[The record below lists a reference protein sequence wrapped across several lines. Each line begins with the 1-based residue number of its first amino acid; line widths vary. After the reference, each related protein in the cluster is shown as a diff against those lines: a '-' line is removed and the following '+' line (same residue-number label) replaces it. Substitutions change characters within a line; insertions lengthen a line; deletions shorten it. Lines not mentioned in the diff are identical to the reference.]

1 MMNGIRMVTTALGL
15 VMALSFAAHVS
26 AFGGPNPADK
36 QFPLNPK
43 QSSNDASIVDMGNCI
58 NTNGGV
64 GIGQKTVKLAAST
77 QSNRKARYLAVQGF
91 WYRNGALIVKFP
103 AVSPY
108 DQYANSSD
116 GFSLLSTSTLD
127 KLLCIELD
135 RLEISSYHKALP
147 LSNDINP
154 GSQSDW
160 IYEKPK
166 RGVSL

>member
-1 MMNGIRMVTTALGL
+1 MNGIRMVTTAFGL
-15 VMALSFAAHVS
+15 VMALSLAAHVS

-58 NTNGGV
+58 NTDGGIGV
-64 GIGQKTVKLAAST
+64 GQKTVQLAAST
-77 QSNRKARYLAVQGF
+77 KSNRKARYLAVQGL
-91 WYRNGALIVKFP
+91 WHRNGTLIMKFP
-103 AVSPY
+103 ADKPY
-108 DQYANSSD
+108 DQFANSSD

-135 RLEISSYHKALP
+135 RLEIGSYHKALP
-147 LSNDINP
+147 LPNDVNP
-154 GSQSDW
+154 GTPSDW

-166 RGVSL
+166 RVVRL